1 MRFTANAKSG
11 VITVINEGTAKMS
24 LQISASEWT
33 QDGKGK
39 DVYTE
44 TADIVF
50 YPKIMALEKGEQ
62 RVIRAGVKGP
72 QPLREKTYRLF
83 IEEIPERK
91 KADEGKSQVSIV
103 IRFAP
108 PIFVRPLVESRSGSL
123 EKVELAKGKL
133 TVVVKNTGNVHA
145 TITAVTVQ
153 AKASDG
159 REVFAKDISGWYL
172 LNGVSRPYEAAI
184 PGRLSG
190 GVNGRGHGQGGH
202 LYSQQDGECSQGYVQ
217 TIDSSMPWERT
228 GPCGASLYIAPL
240 VRPGARGCNCVPRSR
255 RIRRHPYSQRHR
267 ERRAQG
273 RLLRHRKR

>member
-1 MRFTANAKSG
+1 MPAHVMSVVLHTILRGLLPAAFLFFVAGNAFPGDFRVTPIKLAFTANAKSG
-11 VITVINEGTAKMS
+11 VITIINEGKTKIN

-50 YPKIMALEKGEQ
+50 YPKIMALEAGEQ
-62 RVIRAGVKGP
+62 RVIRAGIKGP

-108 PIFVRPLVESRSGSL
+108 PIFVQPLVESRSGSL

-133 TVVVKNTGNVHA
+133 TAVVKNTGNVHA
-145 TITAVTVQ
+145 TVTAVTVQ
-153 AKASDG
+153 ARASDG

-184 PGRLSG
+184 PRDACL
-190 GVNGRGHGQGGH
+190 
-202 LYSQQDGECSQGYVQ
+202 
-217 TIDSSMPWERT
+217 
-228 GPCGASLYIAPL
+228 GASTVEVTVKADTFTL
-240 VRPGARGCNCVPRSR
+240 SR
-255 RIRRHPYSQRHR
+255 TVNVLKDMCKP
-267 ERRAQG
+267 
-273 RLLRHRKR
+273 

>member
-1 MRFTANAKSG
+1 MSVVFHSILRGLLPAAFLFFGAGNAFPGDFRVTPIKLAFTANAKSG
-11 VITVINEGTAKMS
+11 VITIINEGKTKIN

-50 YPKIMALEKGEQ
+50 YPKIMALETGEQ
-62 RVIRAGVKGP
+62 RVIRAGIKGP

-133 TVVVKNTGNVHA
+133 TAVVRNTGNVHA

-153 AKASDG
+153 ARASDG

-184 PGRLSG
+184 PRDACL
-190 GVNGRGHGQGGH
+190 
-202 LYSQQDGECSQGYVQ
+202 
-217 TIDSSMPWERT
+217 
-228 GPCGASLYIAPL
+228 GASTVEVTVKADTFTL
-240 VRPGARGCNCVPRSR
+240 SR
-255 RIRRHPYSQRHR
+255 TVNVLKDMCKP
-267 ERRAQG
+267 
-273 RLLRHRKR
+273 